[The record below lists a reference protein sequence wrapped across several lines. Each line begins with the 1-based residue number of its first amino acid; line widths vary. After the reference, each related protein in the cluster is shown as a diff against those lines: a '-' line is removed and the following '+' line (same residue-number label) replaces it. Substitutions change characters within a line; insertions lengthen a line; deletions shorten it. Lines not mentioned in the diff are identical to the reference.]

1 MNGDQIEKILAQSL
15 ACTRT
20 HFLGVFA
27 RDQLPTP
34 SKYPAC
40 FVANTDPISL
50 PGTHRVAFFY
60 HSPTHLE
67 FFDSYGEPPDFY
79 NFPISKKITSLTTN
93 SYPLQSLRTSVCGQ
107 FCVYYLFQRSRSMPM
122 ARIVS
127 SLRSLPNP
135 DLFVKTFVARLRSK
149 IKRDHFSCSCSNF
162 QTCKCKE

>member
-34 SKYPAC
+34 SQYPAC

-50 PGTHRVAFFY
+50 PGTHWVAFFY
-60 HSPTHLE
+60 VSPTHLE
-67 FFDSYGEPPDFY
+67 FFDSYGEPPHFY
-79 NFPISKKITSLTTN
+79 NFSISNKITTLKSN
-93 SYPLQSLRTSVCGQ
+93 SRPLQNLRTTVCGQ
-107 FCVYYLFQRSRSMPM
+107 FCIYYLFQRSRSMPM

-127 SLRSLPNP
+127 SLRSTPNP
-135 DLFVKTFVARLRSK
+135 DFFVKSFVARISSK
-149 IKRDHFSCSCSNF
+149 IKQDHFSCSNF